1 MQPAKRYSLGA
12 ATNVDQLHI
21 NRDWFLEGNRDL
33 EIGDAADPLLLDDID
48 EQKRRADQVNSLLD
62 GHTGRR
68 GIHGPFR
75 GVPLNSPDPLFQ
87 QLVARRYNQAIE
99 FTAMFGGSHMVI
111 HSPFDGWVSPF
122 TFAGDPVEVEKNI
135 NLIEATLRDVLPVA
149 EANGV
154 MLVLENIR
162 DFHCGAI
169 IKVMEAINHP
179 NLRMSLDIGH
189 CQLRVPLGGMPN
201 DQYIREAGRRLEHLH
216 IQDNDA
222 LSDRH
227 WAPGEGSINFHSIF
241 EALRLGE
248 QNPRMIIELKDKH
261 AIQKGAAFLNDLGF
275 GI

>member
-1 MQPAKRYSLGA
+1 MNEAKRYTLGA
-12 ATNVDQLHI
+12 ATNVNQLEI
-21 NRDWFLEGNRDL
+21 NKDWFLEGNRDL
-33 EIGDAADPLLLDDID
+33 EIGDAADAFLLDDID
-48 EQKRRADQVNSLLD
+48 EQKRRADVINTTLD

-87 QLVARRYNQAIE
+87 QLTAKRYNQAIE

-111 HSPFDGWVSPF
+111 HSPFNGWVNPF

-135 NLIEATLRDVLPVA
+135 ELIHATLKDVFPVA

-154 MLVLENIR
+154 TLVLENIH
-162 DFHCGAI
+162 DFHCGAVVQ
-169 IKVMEAINHP
+169 VMETIDHH
-179 NLRMSLDIGH
+179 NLRMSLDVGH
-189 CQLRVPLGGMPN
+189 CELRVPLGGMPN
-201 DQYIREAGRRLEHLH
+201 DQYIREAGKWLEHLH

-227 WAPGEGSINFHSIF
+227 WAPGQGLINFHAIF
-241 EALRLGE
+241 EALRLGD

-261 AIQKGAAFLNDLGF
+261 AIQKGAAHLNDLGF
-275 GI
+275 GQ